1 MTNEIHLR
9 SIAADGCAACRAGD
23 YETALSLF
31 KEAGMYEDLDVRFCL
46 GWMHYH
52 GLGVLQDYEKA
63 ADWWRKA
70 ALLGHVVEQSYLAQ
84 MYDYGLI
91 VLPNDTTMI
100 YYQNTTQGIT
110 YSTPPLQGS
119 QQTGKF
125 WRNQAAKQGVGSP
138 V

>member
-1 MTNEIHLR
+1 MTNETHLR
-9 SIAADGCAACRAGD
+9 SIVADGYVAYQAGD

-31 KEAGMYEDLDVRFCL
+31 EEADRYGDLDARFYL

-52 GLGVLQDYEKA
+52 GLGVPQDYEKA

-70 ALLGHVVEQSYLAQ
+70 ALLGHAVEQSYLAQ

-91 VLPNDTTMI
+91 VLPDNETMV
-100 YYQNTTQGIT
+100 YYQSTTQGIT
-110 YSTPPLQGS
+110 YRTPPLQGS
-119 QQTGKF
+119 QQAGKF